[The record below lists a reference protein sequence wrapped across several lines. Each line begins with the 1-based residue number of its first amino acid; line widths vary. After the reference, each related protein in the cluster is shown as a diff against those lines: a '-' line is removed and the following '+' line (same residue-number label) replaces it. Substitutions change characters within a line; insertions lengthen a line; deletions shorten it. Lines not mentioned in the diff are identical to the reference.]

1 MTATA
6 DDADARAV
14 RAAARR
20 TGWQVAAV
28 STAIVVGI
36 LGLAVLFVVE
46 QSRPSEL
53 LEPPRPGETK
63 IYVDA
68 DAVLVALVV
77 LGVLAVVVVGFAAWR
92 IGRRA
97 VAPLGDALRIQRAFV
112 ADAGHELRTPLTV
125 LDTRLQVL
133 ERRLDRGE
141 PYRETLADVRRD
153 ARAMTD
159 LVSDLLLVAEAS
171 GARAAGRPDVGS
183 DLRPVVLATVRDLQV
198 LADERGIVLRAAV
211 ENEAQVRLSEVG
223 LRRALV
229 VLVDNALGHSPD
241 GDEIEVRAGVERD
254 RAVVR
259 VRDHGPGIT
268 GVDPEQVFARFT
280 RGAETGRRRG
290 FGIGLALVRDLAER
304 AGGRVTVEST
314 SPAGTVMR
322 LELPVVG

>member
-1 MTATA
+1 VSAPA
-6 DDADARAV
+6 EDADARAV
-14 RAAARR
+14 RAVARR

-28 STAIVVGI
+28 ATAIVVGI
-36 LGLAVLFVVE
+36 LGLAVLFVID
-46 QSRPSEL
+46 QSRRSEL
-53 LEPPRPGETK
+53 LERPRPGEDK

-68 DAVLVALVV
+68 NAVLVALVV
-77 LGVLAVVVVGFAAWR
+77 LGLLAVIVVGVAAWW
-92 IGRRA
+92 IGRRT
-97 VAPLGDALRIQRAFV
+97 VTPLGDALRIQRAFV

-159 LVSDLLLVAEAS
+159 LVTDLLLVAEAS
-171 GARAAGRPDVGS
+171 GARAAERQEEGS
-183 DLRPVVLATVRDLQV
+183 DLRPVLLSTIRDLQV

-211 ENEAQVRLSEVG
+211 DNEAQVRLSEVG

-229 VLVDNALGHSPD
+229 VLVDNAIGHSPD
-241 GDEIEVRAGVERD
+241 GAEIEVRATVERG

-259 VRDHGPGIT
+259 VRDHGEGIT
-268 GVDPEQVFARFT
+268 GVDPEQIFARFT

-290 FGIGLALVRDLAER
+290 FGIGLSLVRDLAER
-304 AGGRVTVEST
+304 AGGRVAVEST
-314 SPAGTVMR
+314 SPSGTVMR